1 MRFVLKVFWE
11 GYIWAEGTLSAQQFS
26 IFAQRFGVPSCL
38 TLSAAW
44 VKGMKNKVKQEV
56 TLYSSD

>member
-11 GYIWAEGTLSAQQFS
+11 GYMRRRACIQHNGSL
-26 IFAQRFGVPSCL
+26 FAQSGSVPSCL

-44 VKGMKNKVKQEV
+44 VKGVKNKVKQRV